1 MSAHNLDEGATD
13 SFEFIMGGHTYSMR
27 YPNTEE
33 ITEAEKLASDSDKQV
48 QWFYSFITPVG
59 EGPSIEETI
68 KKANI
73 KLVKRFNQMVAA
85 EFSAED

>member
-1 MSAHNLDEGATD
+1 MSTHNLDEGATD
-13 SFEFIMGGHTYSMR
+13 SFEFVMGGHTYSMR

-33 ITEAEKLASDSDKQV
+33 IAEAEKLSKETDKQV

-59 EGPSIEETI
+59 KGPSIEDAM

-73 KLVKRFNQMVAA
+73 KLVKRFNKMVAD